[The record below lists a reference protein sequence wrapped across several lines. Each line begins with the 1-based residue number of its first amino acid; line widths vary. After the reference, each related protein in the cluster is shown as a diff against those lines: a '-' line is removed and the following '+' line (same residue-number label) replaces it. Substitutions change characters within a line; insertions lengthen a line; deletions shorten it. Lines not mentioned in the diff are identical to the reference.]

1 MAYGKELTLRWSNSY
16 ATWQGR
22 SEYEIALELLASG
35 RVRAEPLLT
44 HHFPLAH
51 IGAAFAA
58 AADKRASG
66 AIKVL
71 VHA

>member
-1 MAYGKELTLRWSNSY
+1 M
-16 ATWQGR
+16 
-22 SEYEIALELLASG
+22 EYQIALGLLASG

-44 HHFPLAH
+44 HRFPLDR
-51 IGAAFAA
+51 IGDAFA

-71 VHA
+71 VLP